1 MTEQKNR
8 SEKTQKTDK
17 SEKPASAPK
26 KPSIEPKSAR
36 GASTTARRKT
46 AKEADAALQAK
57 IEKAHAGAMPE
68 RREPAAAGE
77 SAGLPPVQTVR
88 AMPQINR
95 KKDETTSDEKAAA
108 PAKTEKPE
116 KKAEPA
122 AQKPAPKADGVC
134 TDENA
139 ERIVAFLE
147 GLLQHMNSNA
157 RIKVYETEKD
167 RYKAVLVGEKLGQF
181 IGRRGETLDAIQQLT
196 NYAVN
201 AGRDKRVRIY
211 VDAENYRAKR
221 EQSLENL
228 AHKVAG
234 KVLKYRRSVTL
245 EPMNA
250 YERHVIHAALQDMS
264 GVTTYSIGTEPNRR
278 VVVAFD
284 RGERK

>member
-1 MTEQKNR
+1 MSFIDVTGKTEEEAIRKALEQLQKDR
-8 SEKTQKTDK
+8 DDVSVEILERAK
-17 SEKPASAPK
+17 SGFLGIGSSPAK
-26 KPSIEPKSAR
+26 VR
-36 GASTTARRKT
+36 VTY
-46 AKEADAALQAK
+46 AD
-57 IEKAHAGAMPE
+57 P
-68 RREPAAAGE
+68 EPAADPVPEKKAE
-77 SAGLPPVQTVR
+77 PKPEKKPDRPQQPP
-88 AMPQINR
+88 
-95 KKDETTSDEKAAA
+95 KAAA

-134 TDENA
+134 TDESA
-139 ERIVAFLE
+139 ERIAAFLE

-157 RIKVYETEKD
+157 RVKVYETEKG

-228 AHKVAG
+228 ARKVAG

-284 RGERK
+284 RGEKR

>member
-1 MTEQKNR
+1 MSFIDVTGKTEEEAIRKALEQLQNGSR
-8 SEKTQKTDK
+8 RRVRRDSRAREERLSGHRQQPGEGARDVRG
-17 SEKPASAPK
+17 PRAGRRP
-26 KPSIEPKSAR
+26 PS
-36 GASTTARRKT
+36 RRK
-46 AKEADAALQAK
+46 
-57 IEKAHAGAMPE
+57 
-68 RREPAAAGE
+68 RRSP
-77 SAGLPPVQTVR
+77 SRKRSPHRPQQPP
-88 AMPQINR
+88 
-95 KKDETTSDEKAAA
+95 KAAA

-122 AQKPAPKADGVC
+122 SQKPAPKADGVC

-157 RIKVYETEKD
+157 RVKVYETEKG

-228 AHKVAG
+228 AQKVAG